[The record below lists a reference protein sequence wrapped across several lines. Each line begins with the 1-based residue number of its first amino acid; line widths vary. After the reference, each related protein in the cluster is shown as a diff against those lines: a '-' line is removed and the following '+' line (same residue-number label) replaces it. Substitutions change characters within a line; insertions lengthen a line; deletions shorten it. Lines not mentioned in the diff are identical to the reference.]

1 MQFET
6 KRTDEMAINDTKTK
20 GAPRLALDSPKNARK
35 TISRLCRMRFRGEVE
50 SDVFRDLIY
59 ALSTLRN
66 YDQLIADLRIEDEIA
81 AIKEVLRK
89 EGKL

>member
-1 MQFET
+1 
-6 KRTDEMAINDTKTK
+6 
-20 GAPRLALDSPKNARK
+20 
-35 TISRLCRMRFRGEVE
+35 MRFRGEVE